1 MSRDKQIEEMAKILG
16 DVEDRKC
23 HHISCFDCPYGEE
36 NDTYCTEKVQA
47 SCLIEA
53 GYRKASDVVREIFA
67 DLKQMWDEGR
77 GFIKY
82 PDLVRLE
89 RLYEQKYTEG
99 EG

>member
-1 MSRDKQIEEMAKILG
+1 MGKDKQIKIPENELGMSGYSTFAWKLWEKGLCTMAEAEQADQIM
-16 DVEDRKC
+16 RK
-23 HHISCFDCPYGEE
+23 
-36 NDTYCTEKVQA
+36 
-47 SCLIEA
+47 L
-53 GYRKASDVVREIFA
+53 GYRKASDVAREIFA

-99 EG
+99 GNERQI